1 MDNNM
6 YKIERIVKAKATAIV
21 DGRETEL
28 MEGDYLTKDQ
38 LETLK
43 VYGDKL
49 IYRIDQNCTGE
60 ICGIDIEAYM
70 PPVHTD
76 NTPMVK
82 LSPEVTG
89 IPNITDTN

>member
-6 YKIERIVKAKATAIV
+6 YKIERIIRAKATAIV

-43 VYGDKL
+43 VYGEKL

-60 ICGIDIEAYM
+60 VCGIDIEAYLA
-70 PPVHTD
+70 PVHV
-76 NTPMVK
+76 NSTPMVEVF
-82 LSPEVTG
+82 PESSQ
-89 IPNITDTN
+89 PKK

>member
-6 YKIERIVKAKATAIV
+6 YIIERIIRAKATAVV

-28 MEGDYLTKDQ
+28 KEGDYLTKEQ

-43 VYGDKL
+43 VYGEKL

-60 ICGIDIEAYM
+60 VCGIDIEAYLA
-70 PPVHTD
+70 PVHT
-76 NTPMVK
+76 NSAPMVEVF
-82 LSPEVTG
+82 PESTQ
-89 IPNITDTN
+89 PKK

>member
-6 YKIERIVKAKATAIV
+6 YIIERIIRAKATAVV

-28 MEGDYLTKDQ
+28 KEGDYLTKEQ

-43 VYGDKL
+43 VYGEKL

-60 ICGIDIEAYM
+60 VCGIDIEAYLA
-70 PPVHTD
+70 PVHT
-76 NTPMVK
+76 NSAPMVQI
-82 LSPEVTG
+82 SPESATK
-89 IPNITDTN
+89 

>member
-1 MDNNM
+1 M
-6 YKIERIVKAKATAIV
+6 YIIERIIRAKATAIV

-28 MEGDYLTKDQ
+28 KEGDYITKEQ

-60 ICGIDIEAYM
+60 ICGIDIEAHLA
-70 PPVHTD
+70 PVHT
-76 NTPMVK
+76 NSTPMVQI
-82 LSPEVTG
+82 SPESATK
-89 IPNITDTN
+89 